1 MVSKDFYK
9 KLFECK
15 ILTAKE
21 LNKLLELFGVDSKHN
36 RKVKQR
42 LVRHDILKRVK
53 LFGKWFY
60 VANTKKL
67 QKLFK
72 EDDS

>member
-21 LNKLLELFGVDSKHN
+21 LNKLLELFGIDSKHN

-42 LVRHDILKRVK
+42 LVRRDILKRIK
-53 LFGKWFY
+53 LFGEWFY